1 MAVSSGVSADS
12 VIFTLSTW
20 SDKSTEFTMTDAL
33 VKTIVLKGA
42 SCSLLDAADHDGLK
56 TGERARPI
64 HPPPGIGDGTGNG
77 VGISDV
83 SPVMVE
89 KVKRSV

>member
-1 MAVSSGVSADS
+1 
-12 VIFTLSTW
+12 
-20 SDKSTEFTMTDAL
+20 MTDAL

-77 VGISDV
+77 VGIST
-83 SPVMVE
+83 
-89 KVKRSV
+89 